1 MWKQGQVV
9 QEEYSNTVSECRA
22 RGRKTKAS
30 PSRGHRWQ
38 QEELLSALKEMAG
51 KCRPT
56 TKWGEETSWQRTR
69 NKSGYPMGSSWSLS
83 IRLAFNIFTAL
94 DYTCTIFKIHTTCI
108 WQLKGWIY
116 VSHSSLWI
124 CSWLSLKGPKFRGQF
139 QRIEGKNRKCCPQ
152 EGGNYRLVSLTSLP
166 GNVIEKINL
175 AAISKHSRNKRAIRS
190 I

>member
-83 IRLAFNIFTAL
+83 IRLAFNIFTATTLVQYSRYTPHAYGNWRDESMYLTHHCEFVL
-94 DYTCTIFKIHTTCI
+94 DYLWKVRSSGGSSRELRGKIGSAVLKKGETTD
-108 WQLKGWIY
+108 W
-116 VSHSSLWI
+116 S
-124 CSWLSLKGPKFRGQF
+124 
-139 QRIEGKNRKCCPQ
+139 
-152 EGGNYRLVSLTSLP
+152 
-166 GNVIEKINL
+166 
-175 AAISKHSRNKRAIRS
+175 A
-190 I
+190 